1 MKKLIS
7 LVLTILMAASVITV
21 MPAAAA
27 NTDPSANYT
36 VQTAPN
42 EDSDIQMWF
51 SHANVKVHQED
62 TTSTGRNTYSVYM
75 AKNEYQ
81 GTQVTLYSPSV
92 TKSDISAN
100 VTNFTAMDGSGATME
115 AKLYYEYY
123 INCVDLDST
132 DVLGVDNAAD
142 SFIREGM
149 IPDAM
154 AEISEINNKRSKDPV
169 TGATVTRTGDFT
181 LTAGLTQTLYIKIKS
196 ELDTPSGWYSCPLAS
211 NEAVLIELS
220 SR

>member
-1 MKKLIS
+1 MKKIVS
-7 LVLTILMAASVITV
+7 VLLSAIMIVSVMMFSV
-21 MPAAAA
+21 PVFSAGDPADSYA
-27 NTDPSANYT
+27 
-36 VQTAPN
+36 VQTAPY
-42 EDSDIQMWF
+42 EDPDIQMWF
-51 SHANVKVHQED
+51 SHPNVKVHQED
-62 TTSTGRNTYSVYM
+62 TVSTGRNTYSVYM

-92 TKSDISAN
+92 TKTDISAN
-100 VTNFTAMDGSGATME
+100 VTDFTAMDGSGATME

-154 AEISEINNKRSKDPV
+154 AEISEINNKRS
-169 TGATVTRTGDFT
+169 
-181 LTAGLTQTLYIKIKS
+181 
-196 ELDTPSGWYSCPLAS
+196 
-211 NEAVLIELS
+211 N
-220 SR
+220 